1 MTRHYAGGM
10 NRLNQL
16 MTVVCTLVAFAA
28 FGLCLRYLVFDDN
41 LALGTFFG
49 FAAVINLL
57 VAQKD

>member
-1 MTRHYAGGM
+1 M